1 MVSAFSLAIYQLGN
15 KSFRRVVWVG
25 LIGALGVFI
34 LLWFAV
40 GFVLFKTDLFVFDGF
55 LFFLNNILEWVFD
68 ISAGV
73 LTLIFSLFLFPSVVS
88 VITSFFLEEVAHA
101 VETEYYP
108 SLPTPRKQSTGEL
121 VMVTIKFAILS
132 LVLNIFLLPVYVILI
147 FIPPV
152 NFFVFYALNGYL
164 IGREF
169 FELVAHRR
177 MDPVQAQY
185 LRRSFSGHVFLA
197 GAVIAVMMTIPIFNL
212 VAPVIGA
219 AAMVF
224 LFENWRNRVETA

>member
-1 MVSAFSLAIYQLGN
+1 MI
-15 KSFRRVVWVG
+15 
-25 LIGALGVFI
+25 
-34 LLWFAV
+34 
-40 GFVLFKTDLFVFDGF
+40 FV
-55 LFFLNNILEWVFD
+55 
-68 ISAGV
+68 
-73 LTLIFSLFLFPSVVS
+73 
-88 VITSFFLEEVAHA
+88 
-101 VETEYYP
+101 
-108 SLPTPRKQSTGEL
+108 
-121 VMVTIKFAILS
+121 
-132 LVLNIFLLPVYVILI
+132 
-147 FIPPV
+147 PPV

-185 LRRSFSGHVFLA
+185 LRRSFSGQVFLA

-224 LFENWRNRVETA
+224 LFEKWRNRVETA